1 MENEVQRQLKISAEN
16 ITRQQAENLP
26 VKLVNASVDALISS
40 ARNEKSFDEAA
51 RENVKTVVVETGKEI
66 VAQEIKRQVAGAKI
80 LELGLLIKDSVFKLV
95 GGEIDEEQ
103 FAQEIARKGTR
114 LALQTVGA
122 FAGAETFG
130 AAVGQAVLP
139 IPVAGA
145 IVGSMVAS
153 AACEL
158 IFKTAEIAKSQ
169 LDNSADKLAA
179 QKRKFVAELAAEAL
193 AEMNRQR
200 ALLQKY
206 LRDEQIRWD
215 KNLAEGFQLI
225 HNGTFSNDAEI
236 IAAGLDK
243 ILQNV
248 GGRVTFASAQEFDD
262 FFSDENSVLKI

>member
-1 MENEVQRQLKISAEN
+1 MENEVKRQLKISAEN

-51 RENVKTVVVETGKEI
+51 RENIKNVAVETGKEI
-66 VAQEIKRQVAGAKI
+66 VAQEIKRQAGAQI

-95 GGEIDEEQ
+95 GGEINEEQ

-169 LDNSADKLAA
+169 LNNSADKFAA

-200 ALLQKY
+200 AILQKY

-262 FFSDENSVLKI
+262 FFSDENSVLKL